1 MLQQQPPL
9 KKLATDGHGGVVPM
23 NSMSVDMQ
31 GSAGGFSTMMGVPS
45 MSMARQ
51 LSNDT
56 VQGREVGDQQ
66 RKVSSTLAQAWKDDI
81 DAGNLVSSV
90 VELFGE
96 RVLPF
101 VPNPEACMF
110 L

>member
-1 MLQQQPPL
+1 
-9 KKLATDGHGGVVPM
+9 M
-23 NSMSVDMQ
+23 NSMSVDMP
-31 GSAGGFSTMMGVPS
+31 GSTGGFSTMMGAPT
-45 MSMARQ
+45 MSMNRQ
-51 LSNDT
+51 ISTDN
-56 VQGREVGDQQ
+56 VAGREVVDQQ
-66 RKVSSTLAQAWKDDI
+66 RKVSATLAQAWKDDI

-101 VPNPEACMF
+101 VPNPEAFMF

>member
-1 MLQQQPPL
+1 
-9 KKLATDGHGGVVPM
+9 M

-31 GSAGGFSTMMGVPS
+31 GSTGGFSTMMGAPA
-45 MSMARQ
+45 MSMTRQ
-51 LSNDT
+51 ISTDKAP
-56 VQGREVGDQQ
+56 GKEVVDQR
-66 RKVSSTLAQAWKDDI
+66 RKVSATLAQAWKDDI

-101 VPNPEACMF
+101 VPNPEAFMF